1 MRGTATQMLRIVKKV
16 NKAELTE
23 KGENKMTP
31 KKAQTTKAQTE
42 AQQEIKIETL
52 LSTLKK
58 TPEKPYALNLSI
70 DYLETM
76 LNYWKDKK
84 QKSPY
89 KFIFDEIL
97 AQANHE
103 PTQCIYTGV
112 LPLTCLN
119 VNFNKLQKGD
129 AIETVKN
136 NFNKLLQN
144 YLLNYVSYLNT
155 QNNDYLHIVIEPTS
169 QNFTNIYNLC
179 YELNIDNMTAS
190 QIEHINRENGYNF
203 SISSN
208 AIARQKELDEL
219 KASDSRLDNLT
230 LNDILGS
237 V

>member
-1 MRGTATQMLRIVKKV
+1 
-16 NKAELTE
+16 
-23 KGENKMTP
+23 MTTN
-31 KKAQTTKAQTE
+31 KKAQTTKTQTE
-42 AQQEIKIETL
+42 AQQEIKIENLLETL
-52 LSTLKK
+52 EK
-58 TPEKPYALNLSI
+58 TPDKPYALTLSI
-70 DYLETM
+70 DYLKTM
-76 LNYWKDKK
+76 LSYWKDKK
-84 QKSPY
+84 KQSPY
-89 KFIFDEIL
+89 SFIFNEIL

-103 PTQCIYTGV
+103 PQKCIYKGI

-144 YLLNYVSYLNT
+144 YLLNYIAYLNT
-155 QNNDYLHIVIEPTS
+155 QNNDYLHIIIEPTS
-169 QNFTNIYNLC
+169 ENYTNVYNLC

-230 LNDILGS
+230 LSDILGS